1 LAEVTTG
8 NVGMPTCSLPLLAVV
23 TETADSD
30 VTTTFLSD
38 DTISVITSRDD
49 EVAEYTRLSNF
60 STADDLLVV
69 AVVDDILWPA
79 DAVVLLLAEAA
90 VVLLL
95 LLALTEAMVD
105 SSQEPAFSPTREL
118 PRLVPNASSSSA
130 CFSFPTLE
138 VPPVLTSLRR
148 SPPSSSS
155 CLPFLP
161 LVALPARPSTR
172 VVAALFSSSC

>member
-8 NVGMPTCSLPLLAVV
+8 NVGIPTCSLPLLAVV
-23 TETADSD
+23 TKTADSD

-79 DAVVLLLAEAA
+79 DAVVLLLAEA
-90 VVLLL
+90 VVVV

-105 SSQEPAFSPTREL
+105 SSQELAFSPTREL

-161 LVALPARPSTR
+161 LVALPARPSPR
-172 VVAALFSSSC
+172 AAAAVFSSSC